1 MNRQSG
7 FIPTSHGF
15 LHTDDPARGRRRKP
29 LAHEVELASR
39 VEKTLSEV
47 KSSYFPRSKNWS
59 VRAKL
64 SDTAATAK
72 LDQTT
77 QAQRRVAGG
86 SFVVYQGQP
95 AKLKKRNQNQYRQM
109 AMLQNGCVLTEEEC
123 AKLREQFTKT
133 SDGDNPNISFSRFLQ
148 VRALRSCELIYAV
161 LQWASEQSNH
171 VLNLRLLQTGDEE
184 YWTWWARL

>member
-1 MNRQSG
+1 MLQYLDRQSG
-7 FIPTSHGF
+7 FIPTHHGF
-15 LHTDDPARGRRRKP
+15 LHTQDPARGRRRKA

-47 KSSYFPRSKNWS
+47 KSSYFPRSKTWN

-64 SDTAATAK
+64 VDTAGTTK
-72 LDQTT
+72 HNQTT

-95 AKLKKRNQNQYRQM
+95 AKLKKRNENQYRQM

-123 AKLREQFTKT
+123 RKLREQFTKT
-133 SDGDNPNISFSRFLQ
+133 SNGDNPAITFTRFLQ
-148 VRALRSCELIYAV
+148 VCIFV
-161 LQWASEQSNH
+161 LCRIMSS
-171 VLNLRLLQTGDEE
+171 
-184 YWTWWARL
+184 